1 MAARVGGRHE
11 VVPIRDRDLL
21 GALPG
26 LLDAMDQPTADGV
39 NTYVVARAAADRG
52 IKVLLSGV
60 GGDELF
66 GGYTTFRKAP
76 LLAAH
81 AGWLAPLSGLALRL
95 GLGRSGP
102 WEKLSAAGAVTGLR
116 DAYLLQR
123 SIGMAAAGAAD
134 AGYGLSRPASEQLR
148 IPVGASAFHAVSW
161 LETSFYLRNQLLRDA
176 DVMSAAHSIEVRVPF
191 VDREVLRAAWAVPAD
206 MHMGRL
212 TGRKRVLRAVLE
224 RWHGGR
230 VGRGPKRGFVFPWR
244 AWMQG
249 PLGKQMAATLGD
261 RGGLEALGLP
271 PELGV
276 RALAACGRGAS
287 DVPWMQPWSLFA
299 LLEWNRRVG
308 LAA

>member
-1 MAARVGGRHE
+1 
-11 VVPIRDRDLL
+11 VVVRDHDLL

-26 LLDAMDQPTADGV
+26 LLDAMDQPTVDGV
-39 NTYVVARAAADRG
+39 NTYVVARAAAERG

-81 AGWLAPLSGLALRL
+81 GGWLAPLGGLAVRL
-95 GLGRSGP
+95 GMGRSGP
-102 WEKLSAAGAVTGLR
+102 WEKLRAAGGVSGLR
-116 DAYLLQR
+116 DAYLVQR
-123 SIGMAAAGAAD
+123 AIGTPVAGAAD
-134 AGYGLSRPASEQLR
+134 SAYGLSRPARDQLR
-148 IPVGASAFHAVSW
+148 IPAGASAFHAVSW

-176 DVMSAAHSIEVRVPF
+176 DVMSAAHSIELRVPF
-191 VDREVLRAAWAVPAD
+191 VDREVLRAAWAVPPA
-206 MHMGRL
+206 MHAGPIA
-212 TGRKRVLRAVLE
+212 GRKRVLRAVLE

-230 VGRGPKRGFVFPWR
+230 IGRGPKRGFVFPWR
-244 AWMQG
+244 AWIQG
-249 PLGKQMAATLGD
+249 PLGEQMAATLGD
-261 RGGLEALGLP
+261 RHRLEALGLP
-271 PELGV
+271 PDLGR

-308 LAA
+308 FVA